1 MVTFE
6 GYERRIAQ
14 IEKCM
19 KEYGFSSLEEVKQYT
34 VCLLYTSLLA
44 VSVIGAICAS
54 AILMERKPARRDRRP
69 GGYHEK

>member
-19 KEYGFSSLEEVKQYT
+19 KEYGFGSLEEVKQYT
-34 VCLLYTSLLA
+34 VDKGPRRGRYRA
-44 VSVIGAICAS
+44 
-54 AILMERKPARRDRRP
+54 RHPAHRF
-69 GGYHEK
+69 